1 MNYAKEVSG
10 CRLSPSLETFFDLMR
25 MLDFSQP
32 CSKLVERRRIYFMQD
47 FGAIGFMICVAIV
60 FPIVPLIISRF
71 LQPRRPTS
79 QKLSTYECGIEPIG
93 RAWVQFKASY
103 FLYALVFVVFDVE
116 TVFLYPWAVQFRS
129 LGLFAVVEMLVFM
142 GILLIGLAY
151 AWKKGALEWK

>member
-1 MNYAKEVSG
+1 
-10 CRLSPSLETFFDLMR
+10 
-25 MLDFSQP
+25 
-32 CSKLVERRRIYFMQD
+32 MQD
-47 FGAIGFMICVAIV
+47 FAAIGFMLCVAVV
-60 FPIVPLIISRF
+60 FPVVPLIISRF

-129 LGLFAVVEMLVFM
+129 LGLFAIVEMLIFI